1 MKQMVVIGL
10 ETSAVR
16 AGGLNRYVENY
27 VAGLRRHGVSVTC
40 LEIGASGSPSPSA
53 SVLRRVG
60 WVARRARSLR
70 ATPVL
75 DVHFALYG
83 AIPMVMAPRG
93 THRIV
98 HFHGPWAKES
108 GVEGASPLVQRAKHA
123 VERFVYRRAT
133 VVVVLSDAFK
143 DLLVEDYG
151 VAPHRITVI
160 GGGVDTAHFSPGDRA
175 AARASFNLDGDGPV
189 LVMVRRLVNR
199 MGHEILI
206 EALGILASIG
216 IMPSVLI
223 VGDGPGRSKLAATIR
238 SAGLEHRVHLLG
250 SLPDDR
256 LPDAYRAA
264 DCSVVPSTSFEGFGL
279 VALESLACAT
289 PVVAS
294 RVGGIAEL
302 LERFDDDVLCAP
314 GDATDLARVLTSV
327 LSGHGPSREACRR
340 FSLERSWD
348 AVVAQHLRLIAP
360 ARHKVLYLGHGAR
373 LSGGELALLRQLPT
387 LHGVAPTVVLAEDG
401 PLVDELTIR
410 GVPVEVVAMSPRLR
424 ETRRA
429 EVTLRTLGL
438 GRMRDLVAYVVELR
452 ATVKRLQPDIIHTNT
467 LKAALIGGVVG
478 RLTRTPVVW
487 QVRDRIASDYLPSSA
502 VALVRFLSRLLPTAV
517 LGNSTSTLATVPGGR
532 YRAVVPSPLDPQAG
546 PGPRGSGPFTVTMVG
561 RLSPWKGQDLFLEAF
576 AEAFPYGDARARI
589 VGEAL
594 FGEEEYA
601 EALHGLAEA
610 LGIADRVEFLGFRR
624 DIAELLQ
631 TSDVQVVA
639 SRIPEPF
646 GNVVLEGMA
655 CGVAVVAPDAGGPA
669 ELLVNG
675 ETGVLVPPDD
685 VHALAEA
692 LEVLAGDQALR
703 SRLSSAAQLDV
714 AKYRPER
721 LAQRYLDCYT
731 ALRDPKGWA

>member
-1 MKQMVVIGL
+1 
-10 ETSAVR
+10 
-16 AGGLNRYVENY
+16 
-27 VAGLRRHGVSVTC
+27 
-40 LEIGASGSPSPSA
+40 
-53 SVLRRVG
+53 
-60 WVARRARSLR
+60 
-70 ATPVL
+70 
-75 DVHFALYG
+75 
-83 AIPMVMAPRG
+83 
-93 THRIV
+93 
-98 HFHGPWAKES
+98 
-108 GVEGASPLVQRAKHA
+108 
-123 VERFVYRRAT
+123 
-133 VVVVLSDAFK
+133 
-143 DLLVEDYG
+143 
-151 VAPHRITVI
+151 
-160 GGGVDTAHFSPGDRA
+160 
-175 AARASFNLDGDGPV
+175 
-189 LVMVRRLVNR
+189 
-199 MGHEILI
+199 
-206 EALGILASIG
+206 
-216 IMPSVLI
+216 
-223 VGDGPGRSKLAATIR
+223 
-238 SAGLEHRVHLLG
+238 
-250 SLPDDR
+250 
-256 LPDAYRAA
+256 
-264 DCSVVPSTSFEGFGL
+264 
-279 VALESLACAT
+279 
-289 PVVAS
+289 
-294 RVGGIAEL
+294 
-302 LERFDDDVLCAP
+302 
-314 GDATDLARVLTSV
+314 
-327 LSGHGPSREACRR
+327 
-340 FSLERSWD
+340 
-348 AVVAQHLRLIAP
+348 
-360 ARHKVLYLGHGAR
+360 VLYLGHGAR

-703 SRLSSAAQLDV
+703 SRLSTAAQLDV